1 MSLGHISFFLL
12 LLLLFFFFYFR
23 SRFHFN
29 PNPDDG
35 GLFICCGQLVGKRG
49 GPRHS
54 NCPGSNSG
62 YHVGRL
68 FLEMEFCPYERCS
81 QVFTDPESNI
91 SHQEEVH
98 RSVRTWFC
106 SICECNFVSE
116 GCVTRHMLTIHH
128 GPRGYAKDLERAREG
143 VRPLSF
149 VT

>member
-1 MSLGHISFFLL
+1 M
-12 LLLLFFFFYFR
+12 
-23 SRFHFN
+23 
-29 PNPDDG
+29 
-35 GLFICCGQLVGKRG
+35 GKRG

-62 YHVGRL
+62 YHVGGL

-106 SICECNFVSE
+106 SICECNFVSK
-116 GCVTRHMLTIHH
+116 GCVTRHMLTVHH

>member
-12 LLLLFFFFYFR
+12 LLLLLFFFYFR

-68 FLEMEFCPYERCS
+68 FLEMEFCPYEQGHKSLQTQKVTFPIRRK
-81 QVFTDPESNI
+81 FIGRLE
-91 SHQEEVH
+91 HG
-98 RSVRTWFC
+98 
-106 SICECNFVSE
+106 FVQ
-116 GCVTRHMLTIHH
+116 
-128 GPRGYAKDLERAREG
+128 
-143 VRPLSF
+143 F
-149 VT
+149 VNVIL